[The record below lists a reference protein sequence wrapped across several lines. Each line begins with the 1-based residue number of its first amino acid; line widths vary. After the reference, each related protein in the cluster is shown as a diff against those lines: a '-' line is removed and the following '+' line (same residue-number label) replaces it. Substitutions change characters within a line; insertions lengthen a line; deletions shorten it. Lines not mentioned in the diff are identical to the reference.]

1 MSRARDLVALRVM
14 VRVTVP
20 ERDEL
25 AARCRAELRTVASW
39 FRVQIRRAWRARG
52 ETPTPARASS
62 RRRKQVDG
70 VQRHAALWARVRGEE
85 RAQLD
90 ILAAEEGVSL
100 SIWFR
105 RRLDAELARPP
116 GGEAVRSAPGD
127 G

>member
-1 MSRARDLVALRVM
+1 M
-14 VRVTVP
+14 VRVTP
-20 ERDEL
+20 PAREEL
-25 AARCRAELRTVASW
+25 AARCRAALRTVASW

-52 ETPTPARASS
+52 DGPIPARASS

-90 ILAAEEGVSL
+90 ILAAEEGVSV

-105 RRLDAELARPP
+105 RRLDAELARPLGAEP
-116 GGEAVRSAPGD
+116 EGAAPGD
-127 G
+127 R